1 MRLTKK
7 TKKTV
12 RTVGF
17 YLSLAGILTITLF
30 PFLWMVL
37 ASFKKMVDLLNVDK
51 MFAFTPTIQ
60 NYIDVFSKYDF
71 WQPLQNSMLIAVL
84 STMLAL
90 LFGLPASYV
99 IAREK
104 MSGFSAVIL
113 VIRIIPAISF
123 LVPWY
128 ILFNRLRLTGTYTSL
143 VLVHLLVALP
153 MIVWIMIPFFET
165 MPRELEEASWM
176 DGCSHMG
183 TFVKILLPLASPAVL
198 TATILS
204 FIFSWNNFIF
214 ALILCTNDTRTLPT
228 AVFQFMS
235 YTDVDWACLMAAAVI
250 ITIPILLISVFLQ
263 KYIIT
268 GMTAGAV
275 KG

>member
-1 MRLTKK
+1 
-7 TKKTV
+7 
-12 RTVGF
+12 
-17 YLSLAGILTITLF
+17 
-30 PFLWMVL
+30 MVL

>member
-104 MSGFSAVIL
+104 MSGFSAFIL

-153 MIVWIMIPFFET
+153 MIV
-165 MPRELEEASWM
+165 
-176 DGCSHMG
+176 
-183 TFVKILLPLASPAVL
+183 
-198 TATILS
+198 
-204 FIFSWNNFIF
+204 
-214 ALILCTNDTRTLPT
+214 
-228 AVFQFMS
+228 
-235 YTDVDWACLMAAAVI
+235 
-250 ITIPILLISVFLQ
+250 
-263 KYIIT
+263 
-268 GMTAGAV
+268 
-275 KG
+275 